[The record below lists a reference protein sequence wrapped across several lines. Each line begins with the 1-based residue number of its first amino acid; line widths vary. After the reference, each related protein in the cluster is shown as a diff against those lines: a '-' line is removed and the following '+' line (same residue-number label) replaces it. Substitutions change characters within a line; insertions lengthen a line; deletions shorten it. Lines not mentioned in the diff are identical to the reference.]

1 MSISLIVM
9 VGLPVLYLTGSLRK
23 ATSAACINGTV
34 FALYFI
40 ICALLLIVPVV
51 TIVDRISVCVA
62 GSFFCIAPVLY
73 LIIQKDFA
81 FRFYL
86 ASAITVLLS
95 VSASFVSISYTVTY
109 LSPALI
115 FAVSLLALL
124 FMKGRAPLY
133 APVLIGIY
141 SVAEDIMA
149 LLTETVSSVTAFDVM
164 DIASLSFVICLA
176 ASYLLSR
183 PWQKTPV
190 VQI

>member
-23 ATSAACINGTV
+23 ATRAAGVGGTV
-34 FALYFI
+34 FVLYFI
-40 ICALLLIVPVV
+40 ICALLSILPIVTV
-51 TIVDRISVCVA
+51 TKSIFVCVA
-62 GSFFCIAPVLY
+62 GAFLCIAPVFY
-73 LIIQKDFA
+73 LIIQKDFT

-109 LSPALI
+109 LSAALI
-115 FAVSLLALL
+115 FLVSLIALL

-141 SVAEDIMA
+141 SIAENIMA
-149 LLTETVSSVTAFDVM
+149 LLTDTVRTVTAFDVM
-164 DIASLSFVICLA
+164 DIASLSFVVCLT

-183 PWQKTPV
+183 PWQKTPA
-190 VQI
+190 VQT

>member
-1 MSISLIVM
+1 MSISLIIM

-23 ATSAACINGTV
+23 ATSAAGIGGTAFV
-34 FALYFI
+34 LYFVL
-40 ICALLLIVPVV
+40 CAALSIVPIV
-51 TIVDRISVCVA
+51 TVIDKISVCVSGA
-62 GSFFCIAPVLY
+62 FLCFAPAFFL
-73 LIIQKDFA
+73 LIQKDFT

-109 LSPALI
+109 LSAVLI

-124 FMKGRAPLY
+124 FMKSRAPLY

-141 SVAEDIMA
+141 SIAEDIMA
-149 LLTETVSSVTAFDVM
+149 LLTETVRTVTAFDVL
-164 DIASLSFVICLA
+164 DIASLSLVVCLA

-183 PWQKTPV
+183 PWQKEPA
-190 VQI
+190 VQT

>member
-23 ATSAACINGTV
+23 ATTAAGIGGAAFV
-34 FALYFI
+34 LYFI
-40 ICALLLIVPVV
+40 ICAGLSIIPVV
-51 TIVDRISVCVA
+51 AVTDSVSVCVA
-62 GSFFCIAPVLY
+62 GAFLCIAPVIY
-73 LIIQKDFA
+73 LIIQKDFT

-109 LSPALI
+109 LSAALI

-124 FMKGRAPLY
+124 FMRSRAPLY

-141 SVAEDIMA
+141 SVAENIMA
-149 LLTETVSSVTAFDVM
+149 LLTDTVRSVTAFDVM

-176 ASYLLSR
+176 VSYLLSH
-183 PWQKTPV
+183 PWQKEPT
-190 VQI
+190 VQT